1 MTMTRIT
8 LRFFLRSRKGS
19 MLMEYVLLQALVAMG
34 IGIGGG
40 LLSWGY
46 GDVYDYSVGMGP
58 LGGMMQCYF
67 QRILG
72 GLSLPVP

>member
-1 MTMTRIT
+1 MMRT
-8 LRFFLRSRKGS
+8 LSHSIVNSQKGS
-19 MLMEYVLLQALVAMG
+19 MLMEYVILQTLFVAG

-46 GDVYDYSVGMGP
+46 EDVYDYSSGLGP
-58 LGGMMQCYF
+58 LGTMVQCYY